1 MAFQENHT
9 VSLDIRFI
17 HRRQNW
23 LYWTVHY
30 CKKHYHIKISLHRIS
45 PMTVFSVTNRDPHTA
60 WSAGRPVLLVR
71 HKCSVSGFF
80 GHMRA
85 HDIMMNHSFRIICAR
100 FELFAWYKWPEIL
113 FKLAST
119 NLNIT
124 YARKNFW
131 QKTWRIIKI
140 ILIHS
145 DIINLY
151 EKDSKNIFS
160 IIRCKTVLFSTVYL
174 IKGPIPRNFMVLSK
188 DLLCD
193 LTDKDGVQSCG
204 LIFLIGRIVN
214 LLTLNPNEHL
224 ENSFYQNPRKLND
237 FSYYKSTKLHIILAL
252 RRLEGDNHLWGLI
265 LVEYFFV
272 VNSSGV
278 SYILTEL

>member
-1 MAFQENHT
+1 M
-9 VSLDIRFI
+9 
-17 HRRQNW
+17 
-23 LYWTVHY
+23 
-30 CKKHYHIKISLHRIS
+30 
-45 PMTVFSVTNRDPHTA
+45 
-60 WSAGRPVLLVR
+60 
-71 HKCSVSGFF
+71 
-80 GHMRA
+80 
-85 HDIMMNHSFRIICAR
+85 
-100 FELFAWYKWPEIL
+100 
-113 FKLAST
+113 
-119 NLNIT
+119 
-124 YARKNFW
+124 
-131 QKTWRIIKI
+131 
-140 ILIHS
+140 IHS

-252 RRLEGDNHLWGLI
+252 RRLEGDNHL
-265 LVEYFFV
+265 
-272 VNSSGV
+272 
-278 SYILTEL
+278 

>member
-1 MAFQENHT
+1 MTGN
-9 VSLDIRFI
+9 SL
-17 HRRQNW
+17 Q
-23 LYWTVHY
+23 
-30 CKKHYHIKISLHRIS
+30 ISR
-45 PMTVFSVTNRDPHTA
+45 
-60 WSAGRPVLLVR
+60 
-71 HKCSVSGFF
+71 F
-80 GHMRA
+80 GHTRT
-85 HDIMMNHSFRIICAR
+85 
-100 FELFAWYKWPEIL
+100 YKP
-113 FKLAST
+113 
-119 NLNIT
+119 

-160 IIRCKTVLFSTVYL
+160 IIRCKTVLFCTVYL

-224 ENSFYQNPRKLND
+224 ENSFFIKIQENYD
-237 FSYYKSTKLHIILAL
+237 FSYCKSTKLHIILAL